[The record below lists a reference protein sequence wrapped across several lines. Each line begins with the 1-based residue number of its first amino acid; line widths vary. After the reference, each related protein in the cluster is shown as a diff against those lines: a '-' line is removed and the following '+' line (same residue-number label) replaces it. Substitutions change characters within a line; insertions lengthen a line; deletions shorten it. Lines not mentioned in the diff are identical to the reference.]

1 MNTKIALFLGLL
13 LITNVSFAEI
23 KVGVVNM
30 PTILK
35 ETPQTEKALK
45 RLEQEFSP
53 RKKQLDTQLNEIKSL
68 DEKLGRDAS
77 VMSDSERGNLE
88 KKILNKKRDFERTKE
103 ETSYDFNARRNEEL
117 GKLQRRI
124 VEAIQA
130 IAKEQNFDLILIDG
144 VIFASDKID
153 ITAQV
158 QKKLS
163 SMPE

>member
-1 MNTKIALFLGLL
+1 MKTKIALFLGLL
-13 LITNVSFAEI
+13 FASNICFAELKI
-23 KVGVVNM
+23 GVVNM
-30 PTILK
+30 PTVLK

-53 RKKQLDTQLNEIKSL
+53 RKKQLDSQANEIKSL
-68 DEKLGRDAS
+68 NDKLSRDSS
-77 VMSDSERGNLE
+77 VMSESERTSLE
-88 KKILNKKRDFERTKE
+88 KKVLNKTRDLERARE
-103 ETSYDFNARRNEEL
+103 ETGYDFNTSRNEEL

-124 VEAIQA
+124 VEAIQS

-158 QKKLS
+158 QKKLAT
-163 SMPE
+163 MRE

>member
-1 MNTKIALFLGLL
+1 MKTNIAFLLGLL
-13 LITNVSFAEI
+13 LFTNVSYAEL

-68 DEKLGRDAS
+68 DEKLSRDAAI
-77 VMSDSERGNLE
+77 MSDSERGNLE
-88 KKILNKKRDFERTKE
+88 KKILTKKRDFERAKE

-130 IAKEQNFDLILIDG
+130 IAKEQNYDLILIDG
-144 VIFASDKID
+144 VIYASDKID
-153 ITAQV
+153 ITDQV
-158 QKKLS
+158 KKKLS
-163 SMPE
+163 SMPD

>member
-1 MNTKIALFLGLL
+1 MKTKIALFFGLFL
-13 LITNVSFAEI
+13 LSNMSFAEL

-68 DEKLGRDAS
+68 DEKLSRDAS
-77 VMSDSERGNLE
+77 IMSDTERGNLE

-153 ITAQV
+153 ITSQV